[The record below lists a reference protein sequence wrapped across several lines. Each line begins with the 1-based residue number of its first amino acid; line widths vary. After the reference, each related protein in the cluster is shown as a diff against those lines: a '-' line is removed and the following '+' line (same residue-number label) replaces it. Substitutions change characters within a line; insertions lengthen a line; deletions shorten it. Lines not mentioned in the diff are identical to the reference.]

1 MDRRQQK
8 TRQAIFTA
16 FEHLLATTPYD
27 KITVAAIIDAANV
40 GRSTFYAHF
49 PTKDDLFKALCDA
62 ICAHVTAHRGG
73 AEPTHD
79 FEGKRDTR
87 SAITHMFYHLQAEG
101 RPIARVLA
109 SDAAGLFLEP
119 FRRALKVVFA
129 RELADAIAARDDLP
143 ADFLLGHLVAT
154 FVETVRFWIDGGR
167 RATPEELATC
177 FCAVI
182 DPVLR

>member
-73 AEPTHD
+73 AEPTRH
-79 FEGKRDTR
+79 
-87 SAITHMFYHLQAEG
+87 
-101 RPIARVLA
+101 
-109 SDAAGLFLEP
+109 
-119 FRRALKVVFA
+119 
-129 RELADAIAARDDLP
+129 
-143 ADFLLGHLVAT
+143 
-154 FVETVRFWIDGGR
+154 
-167 RATPEELATC
+167 
-177 FCAVI
+177 
-182 DPVLR
+182 

>member
-119 FRRALKVVFA
+119 FRRALKAVFA
-129 RELADAIAARDDLP
+129 RELASAIAARDDLP

-167 RATPEELATC
+167 RATPEELAAC